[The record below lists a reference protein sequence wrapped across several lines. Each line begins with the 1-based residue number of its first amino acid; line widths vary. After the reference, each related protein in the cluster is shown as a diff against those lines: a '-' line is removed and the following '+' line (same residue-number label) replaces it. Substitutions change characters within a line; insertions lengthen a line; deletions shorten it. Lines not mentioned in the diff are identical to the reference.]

1 MLRSFVELVDPNVL
15 GRAVEEE
22 AEGEGTT
29 VVGVLTSEE
38 VRGDEDVVVEE
49 EEDLLEEAGIGDLGS
64 RCKLPAISRDLRI
77 CDVVIKGD
85 LRSTDPGCRFSMTDD
100 RGEVKAELSPE
111 FGVMGEPVRGV
122 GVIL

>member
-1 MLRSFVELVDPNVL
+1 MLRSFVELVDPRDPNVL

-22 AEGEGTT
+22 AEGEGTA
-29 VVGVLTSEE
+29 VVGILTSEE
-38 VRGDEDVVVEE
+38 VRGDEDVVVVVVVE

-64 RCKLPAISRDLRI
+64 RCKLLAISRDLRI

-100 RGEVKAELSPE
+100 RGEVKAEVSPE
-111 FGVMGEPVRGV
+111 FGVMGEPV
-122 GVIL
+122 